1 MKRRLSLR
9 DSMLIMV
16 LIPLIGASG
25 FAIYQVRQLTAKA
38 AELSRMADVIS
49 IAVDVGRFNILMGME
64 YTDTWNMYLRND
76 AGAIYRQHI
85 QESEELVGRIRE
97 KLKRL
102 DRSAYQEN
110 LTKNLDQALELYDG
124 LGELRAYFL
133 QRKPGDDREAQ
144 QFNQSVYQTIQAPL
158 GVAIRSL
165 VGESNELSIR
175 QRIQTLIWAIDLHNN
190 ATTESGMYCWGHE
203 LGQFKTI
210 ANSAAPEFATQ
221 MRRELEKRL
230 LAQAPDA
237 LRPRFREVFTHPV
250 YLDAD
255 TMVRKFT
262 QEESFTKHTFD
273 PVDLPRWRELSESKR
288 YDLLVGLQP
297 YVLNEL
303 QVFAENYVTEV
314 KRERVW
320 MLALLGGVLLVS
332 IAVAC
337 LMGRSIFR
345 VVTAAIHSLR
355 QGVSN
360 MRRVSA
366 ESAQS
371 GARLAEVVSRQAAAL
386 AETASSLEE
395 LTATNRQ
402 NSEHARAVTVRMK
415 ETDVLVH
422 RATCSMG
429 QLVVAVQQI
438 AGTSERTK
446 QIASTIDEIAF
457 QTNLLALNASV
468 EAARAGEAGA
478 GFAVVAEEVRQLA
491 MNAAEQSASIARLIE
506 GSHSLTADG
515 VQLSRKVDDLF
526 KQVEGQALAATR
538 CMSEIQSATGELV
551 RGIDEI
557 NSSTQQIDDQTRH
570 NAAIAQENA
579 ATADLISQ
587 EVAKLGESIAL
598 LEELISHHTTEGV
611 APPSKLNKKPAART
625 ATASVPVQEAVPAGR
640 TH

>member
-1 MKRRLSLR
+1 MKRLLGLR
-9 DSMLIMV
+9 DSMLVMV
-16 LIPLIGASG
+16 LIPLIGATG
-25 FAIYQVRQLTAKA
+25 FAVYQVRQLTAKA

-64 YTDTWNMYLRND
+64 YTDTWNMYLRDD
-76 AGAIYRQHI
+76 AGAIYRRHI
-85 QESEELVGRIRE
+85 QESEEVVARIRE

-102 DRSAYQEN
+102 DRSAYHEN
-110 LTKNLDQALELYDG
+110 LTANLDRALELYGG

-133 QRKPGDDREAQ
+133 QRKPGDDREAR
-144 QFNQSVYQTIQAPL
+144 QFNQSVYQTVQAPL

-165 VGESNELSIR
+165 VGESNEQSIR

-210 ANSAAPEFATQ
+210 ANTSAPEFATQ
-221 MRRELEKRL
+221 MRRELEKQL
-230 LAQAPDA
+230 LAQAPEA
-237 LRPRFREVFTHPV
+237 LRPHFREVFANRIYV
-250 YLDAD
+250 DAD
-255 TMVRKFT
+255 AMVRKFA
-262 QEESFTKHTFD
+262 QEESFTKHRFD
-273 PVDLPRWRELSESKR
+273 PADLPRWRELSESKR

-303 QVFAENYVTEV
+303 QVFANGYVAEV
-314 KRERVW
+314 KRERIW
-320 MLALLGGVLLVS
+320 MLALLAGVLLVT

-345 VVTAAIHSLR
+345 VVTAAILSLR
-355 QGVSN
+355 QGVGN
-360 MRRVSA
+360 MQRVSA

-402 NSEHARAVTVRMK
+402 NSEHAHAVTARMR
-415 ETDVLVH
+415 ETDALVH
-422 RATCSMG
+422 RATTSMD
-429 QLVVAVQQI
+429 QLVKAVQQI

-478 GFAVVAEEVRQLA
+478 AFAVVAEEVRQLA

-506 GSHSLTADG
+506 GSHSLTAGG
-515 VQLSRKVDDLF
+515 VQLSGKVDALF
-526 KQVEGQALAATR
+526 KQVEGQALAATG
-538 CMSEIQSATGELV
+538 CMAEIQSATGELV

-557 NSSTQQIDDQTRH
+557 NSATRQLDDQTRH
-570 NAAIAQENA
+570 NAAIAEENA
-579 ATADLISQ
+579 ATADLINQ
-587 EVAKLGESIAL
+587 EVAKLGVSIAL
-598 LEELISHHTTEGV
+598 LEELISHRTVED
-611 APPSKLNKKPAART
+611 AAR
-625 ATASVPVQEAVPAGR
+625 PVKPKDTQAARADTTPAPAPEAVAAGQ